1 MPEARKAFGGLLP
14 AGEGRWS
21 FSCDQLWWSFE
32 CCTEFWAPP
41 YKTCMAC
48 LGILEKVQQ
57 RATKMSTWLKH
68 LFYGRKAGRTGTVQP
83 GKRRLKGLLSTCI
96 NMWREG
102 AKRMRPGSCQWCP
115 VTGQE
120 ATGTNKSTK
129 GVICTSGSTF
139 VFCIVRR
146 IEQGNQ
152 RHFEVCLLRGI
163 CSLTG
168 HSSEHPSLCA
178 PGRGGVEA
186 DGLGSP
192 CQPQPFCDSG
202 VMDNCF

>member
-1 MPEARKAFGGLLP
+1 
-14 AGEGRWS
+14 
-21 FSCDQLWWSFE
+21 
-32 CCTEFWAPP
+32 
-41 YKTCMAC
+41 
-48 LGILEKVQQ
+48 
-57 RATKMSTWLKH
+57 
-68 LFYGRKAGRTGTVQP
+68 
-83 GKRRLKGLLSTCI
+83 
-96 NMWREG
+96 
-102 AKRMRPGSCQWCP
+102 MRPGSCQWCP

-178 PGRGGVEA
+178 PGRGGAEA

-202 VMDNCF
+202 VMDNCFQYFQFHFSRVFEQPTAWPTDHLNSWYFNIEMWQNFGFLFRNSVFGLPILLRL